1 MDILRE
7 VMDASTHAMFLTD
20 AHGIVT
26 HINTQAQE
34 RFGLA
39 GQSSRSHKAGRL
51 STGDIVILADTA
63 IGADDG
69 ELTPTD
75 LAHLRIQ
82 ERKLRS
88 GDMVAA
94 VGVYDDPNSDTVY
107 KFIPGSDAS
116 VMTLR
121 TVYHGLSISIEI
133 GEREVSVTVDGAVY
147 SIRYFLCIGQMVV
160 LDGATHQVKF
170 WEERGYTDKKE
181 GIGHLLR
188 GGRFSAKSPGCQVDI
203 VGHSYHRFL
212 EGALFRQHLDQVL
225 DGSSPGHRDQLYDI
239 NGYTLVASILPIP
252 AGKAPEGAIVKFRS
266 VEDIRTTIQE
276 RNDAIR
282 FAERSYRRA
291 VSGAAQP
298 AGFDTLPGGSSA
310 MASVKRYAYK
320 LSQLDC
326 SVLLTG
332 ESDTGKS
339 HLARSIQQAQPRKGP
354 FLQVDC
360 STIAPTLFESE
371 MFGYVGGAFTGA
383 DPRGR
388 AGFFEE
394 ANGGT
399 IFLDEIGEL
408 PLPVQAKL
416 LNVIQNKTIF
426 RVGST
431 KPIQVDVRILAATNR
446 DLKAEVAAGHF
457 RADLYYRLSA
467 FSLELPPLRECQEDI
482 FFLIESLMDGIRR
495 KYDMPDKSLSG
506 EVFSKLVA
514 YDWPGNIR
522 ELENVLERAVA
533 LSDSDIIYP
542 EHIHLEH
549 EPQAATLRQMLYQE
563 EDRILR
569 QTLQQCGGSRV
580 QAMERLGVTKTV
592 FYAKLKEHHIS

>member
-1 MDILRE
+1 
-7 VMDASTHAMFLTD
+7 
-20 AHGIVT
+20 
-26 HINTQAQE
+26 
-34 RFGLA
+34 
-39 GQSSRSHKAGRL
+39 
-51 STGDIVILADTA
+51 
-63 IGADDG
+63 
-69 ELTPTD
+69 
-75 LAHLRIQ
+75 
-82 ERKLRS
+82 
-88 GDMVAA
+88 
-94 VGVYDDPNSDTVY
+94 
-107 KFIPGSDAS
+107 
-116 VMTLR
+116 
-121 TVYHGLSISIEI
+121 
-133 GEREVSVTVDGAVY
+133 
-147 SIRYFLCIGQMVV
+147 
-160 LDGATHQVKF
+160 
-170 WEERGYTDKKE
+170 
-181 GIGHLLR
+181 
-188 GGRFSAKSPGCQVDI
+188 
-203 VGHSYHRFL
+203 
-212 EGALFRQHLDQVL
+212 
-225 DGSSPGHRDQLYDI
+225 
-239 NGYTLVASILPIP
+239 
-252 AGKAPEGAIVKFRS
+252 
-266 VEDIRTTIQE
+266 
-276 RNDAIR
+276 
-282 FAERSYRRA
+282 
-291 VSGAAQP
+291 
-298 AGFDTLPGGSSA
+298 

-332 ESDTGKS
+332 ESGTGKS

-482 FFLIESLMDGIRR
+482 YFLIESLMDGIRR

-542 EHIHLEH
+542 EHIHQEH
-549 EPQAATLRQMLYQE
+549 EQQAATFRQMLYQE
-563 EDRILR
+563 EERILLAFHTPAGIVCTAERREKNNVIDCIHYPKRIYPVGRLDKDSEGLLLLTNQGDLVNKIMRAGNMHEKEYLVTVNKPITESFLRGMAGGVPLVELNATTRRCFVERIGKREFRIILTQGLNR
-569 QTLQQCGGSRV
+569 QIRRMCEYFGYRVEKLVRVRIMNIELGSLKSGTYRNV
-580 QAMERLGVTKTV
+580 TEEEYHELLRLTADSSSDPVMP
-592 FYAKLKEHHIS
+592 AKKIGEKKR